1 MFVHLKVWGLLL
13 QSHEE
18 RFQLYGTHLK
28 YSKLLSW
35 ANKLQIKGETT
46 FDRDSIQK
54 RHGFVQWEDKV
65 KGEDIKAIVQNNNNK
80 KNMSQATP

>member
-1 MFVHLKVWGLLL
+1 
-13 QSHEE
+13 
-18 RFQLYGTHLK
+18 
-28 YSKLLSW
+28 LLSW